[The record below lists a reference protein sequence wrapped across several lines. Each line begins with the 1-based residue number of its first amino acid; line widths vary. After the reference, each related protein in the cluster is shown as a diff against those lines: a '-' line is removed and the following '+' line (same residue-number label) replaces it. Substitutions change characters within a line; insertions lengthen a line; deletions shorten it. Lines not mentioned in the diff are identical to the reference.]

1 MIPNKEKVL
10 LLRLTEIFK
19 IYGTGI
25 VTGRNQLALKNSREE
40 IYETVKM
47 LADENVDDEKV
58 RDIFQLGEDTRD
70 WQVSSARKDLKEF
83 GIHKENI
90 VPVLYRPFF
99 PLFTYYTGKTRGFHC
114 MPRTAVMS
122 HMLKNNLCL
131 ITSKAIK
138 DRVFSHAFISRD
150 LVDSRVFTQCGYVF
164 PLFLYRKNKDG
175 SVTKKSNLKLPG
187 SIKTGR
193 STLKDGEA
201 LFYFIYGVLFSNTYR
216 KFFENIL
223 KISFPLVPYTRDK
236 EAFQEISKLGE
247 KLAALH
253 LMNCTQPLK
262 ETFKK
267 YCCCDNVIA
276 AESEIIDVDTDLPGG
291 YRFKI
296 PRKVWEFQLGGH
308 QILKE
313 TLGLKKWEWSKLSRL
328 SQNEV
333 MDFLKIIRVVELTI
347 ELQEKIDNTFKKI
360 IGAQVIQGQ
369 TRDRP
374 IF

>member
-40 IYETVKM
+40 ILETVKM

-70 WQVSSARKDLKEF
+70 WQVSSARKDLKDF
-83 GIHKENI
+83 AIHKDNI
-90 VPVLYRPFF
+90 FPVLFRPFS

-114 MPRTAVMS
+114 MPRPAVMS

-138 DRVFSHAFISRD
+138 DRVFSHVFISRD
-150 LVDSRVFTQCGYVF
+150 LVESRVFTQCGYVF
-164 PLFLYRKNKDG
+164 PLFLYRRNKDG
-175 SVTKKSNLKLPG
+175 TVTKKSNLRLPV
-187 SIKTGR
+187 SGR
-193 STLKDGEA
+193 TWTSTLKDGEA

-216 KFFENIL
+216 KLFENIL
-223 KISFPLVPYTRDK
+223 KIGFPLVPFTRDE
-236 EAFQEISKLGE
+236 EAFQEMSKLGK

-253 LMNCTQPLK
+253 LMNCTQTFK
-262 ETFKK
+262 ETFKE
-267 YCCCDNVIA
+267 YCCFDN
-276 AESEIIDVDTDLPGG
+276 ESAFDTEIINVDANSTGV
-291 YRFKI
+291 YRFRI

-313 TLGLKKWEWSKLSRL
+313 TLSLKRGEWAKLSRI
-328 SQNEV
+328 SPNEV
-333 MDFLKIIRVVELTI
+333 MGFLKIIRAVELTI
-347 ELQEKIDNTFKKI
+347 ELQDKIDNTFKKI
-360 IGAQVIQGQ
+360 IGA
-369 TRDRP
+369 
-374 IF
+374 

>member
-10 LLRLTEIFK
+10 LLRLTEVFK

-25 VTGRNQLALKNSREE
+25 VTGRNQLTLKNSREE
-40 IYETVKM
+40 ILETVKI

-70 WQVSSARKDLKEF
+70 WQVSSARNDLKDF
-83 GIHKENI
+83 GINKENI
-90 VPVLYRPFF
+90 FPVLYRPFF

-114 MPRTAVMS
+114 MPRPAVMS

-150 LVDSRVFTQCGYVF
+150 LVESRVFTQCGYVF

-175 SVTKKSNLKLPG
+175 TVTKKSNLRLPG
-187 SIKTGR
+187 SGR
-193 STLKDGEA
+193 TRTSTLKEGEA

-216 KFFENIL
+216 KLFENIL
-223 KISFPLVPYTRDK
+223 KIGFPLVPFTRDK
-236 EAFQEISKLGE
+236 EAFQAMSQFGE
-247 KLAALH
+247 KLAAIH
-253 LMNCTQPLK
+253 LMTFTQPFK
-262 ETFKK
+262 ETFKE
-267 YCCCDNVIA
+267 YCCDNGIA
-276 AESEIIDVDTDLPGG
+276 AESEIIHVNANLPGG

-313 TLGLKKWEWSKLSRL
+313 TLSLKRGEWAKLSRI
-328 SQNEV
+328 SPNEV
-333 MDFLKIIRVVELTI
+333 MGFLKIIRAVELTI
-347 ELQEKIDNTFKKI
+347 ELQDKIDNTFKKI
-360 IGAQVIQGQ
+360 IGGP
-369 TRDRP
+369 DNE
-374 IF
+374 